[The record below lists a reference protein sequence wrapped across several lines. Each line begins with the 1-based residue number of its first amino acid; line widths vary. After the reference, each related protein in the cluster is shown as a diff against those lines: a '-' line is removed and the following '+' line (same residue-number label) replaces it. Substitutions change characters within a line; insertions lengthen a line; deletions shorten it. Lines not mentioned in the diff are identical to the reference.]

1 VFIMDDAEQLMP
13 RYMRFVRGVIDYADL
28 PLNVSRE
35 ILQSNRVL
43 DKIRAGS
50 VKKMLGLL
58 EKMANAEDGED
69 YKTFWGE
76 FGSVLKEGIVEDAG
90 NRDQIAKLLR
100 FATTKDES
108 EPGVSLDDYVSRM
121 ADGQD
126 KIYYIT
132 ADNAAAAKNS
142 PHLEVFRKKD

>member
-1 VFIMDDAEQLMP
+1 FDPQREQRGIKLYVQRVFIMDDAEKLMP
-13 RYMRFVRGVIDYADL
+13 RYMRFVRGVIDSADL

-58 EKMANAEDGED
+58 EKMASNNAED
-69 YKTFWGE
+69 YNTFWGQ
-76 FGSVLKEGIVEDAG
+76 FGTVLKEGIVEDAS
-90 NRDQIAKLLR
+90 NRERIAKLLR

-108 EPGVSLDDYVSRM
+108 E
-121 ADGQD
+121 
-126 KIYYIT
+126 
-132 ADNAAAAKNS
+132 
-142 PHLEVFRKKD
+142 